1 MQMQILPSMESYVE
15 LKQVEQIWDFMEKKA
30 MSYLLSS
37 KLKQQLA
44 FSFFLLE
51 IPLLLLEIKFI
62 AHPPLFFFLKKCR

>member
-1 MQMQILPSMESYVE
+1 MQILPSMESYVE

-62 AHPPLFFFLKKCR
+62 AHPPLFFFLKKM

>member
-62 AHPPLFFFLKKCR
+62 AHPPLFFFLKKM

>member
-62 AHPPLFFFLKKCR
+62 AHPPLFFFFKKM